1 MRRVLVGMGNPL
13 GLDDAVGLHIVDE
26 LAPPG
31 WTCLAV
37 GTALENVIG
46 ELNRLAPDLL
56 VLVDAAEMGLKPGT
70 FRRLPLPEAETML
83 GSTHGLPLSF
93 LMPMLSSSSG
103 ELVFIGIQPASLGT
117 GEGLSV
123 DVAKGARRLA
133 ELLVAGNLEAI
144 PSSP

>member
-13 GLDDAVGLHIVDE
+13 GLDDAVGVHVARD

-46 ELNRLAPDLL
+46 ELVRLTPDLL
-56 VLVDAAEMGLKPGT
+56 VVVDAAEMDLEPGA
-70 FRRLPLPEAETML
+70 FRRLPLPEAETMC

-103 ELVFIGIQPASLGT
+103 ELVLIGIQPGTLST
-117 GEGLSV
+117 GEGLSAN
-123 DVAKGARRLA
+123 VAAGARRLA
-133 ELLVAGNLEAI
+133 ELLVAGNLEGI
-144 PSSP
+144 PSIA